1 MKKRFLTGLAAMLAF
16 GALVQ
21 AQPTEKQLSAL
32 PILAS
37 LDSLTSVLYGSGML
51 NNTSPVQ
58 AEQLDFSPEKDLPQ
72 FPGKLIQ
79 ERMSS
84 LGSEIPLE
92 YNSYVKGFI
101 DLYGRRKSELTSKML
116 GLSEYYF
123 PIYEEILDRNNLP
136 LELKYLSV
144 VESALNPKATSW
156 AGASGPWQF
165 IYSTGVRYGLT
176 INSYVDER
184 RDVYKS
190 TQAACDYFRDSYE
203 LYGDWLLV
211 IASYN
216 CGPGNVNKAI
226 RRSGGKKNFWAIQQ
240 YLPRETRGYVPAFVA
255 VTYLMNFAAE
265 HGITTTPADFYSLVQ
280 AVEVDELL
288 TFEQLAV
295 ALDLSTENIYDL
307 NPHFT
312 KEMVPDIGG
321 SMTVYLPYH
330 KAMAY
335 ACMRDSICEM
345 PLYDE
350 NGRAYRLDLRVEKV
364 RYKVR
369 KGDNLSSIAR
379 KYQVTPSDIKEW
391 NIVRKNRVVPGSYLT
406 IHIDKKERVYLDL
419 PEQPVLAQKVSPE
432 NTEARYHTIKS
443 GDTLYSISRQYEG
456 VTVDMLRKWNNL
468 ADNQVLVPGSV
479 LKVAEGS

>member
-21 AQPTEKQLSAL
+21 AQPTEKQISAL

-37 LDSLTSVLYGSGML
+37 LDSLTSVLYGTGML
-51 NNTSPVQ
+51 KNTNPVQ

-101 DLYGRRKSELTSKML
+101 DLYGRRKVELTSKMM
-116 GLSEYYF
+116 GLAEYYF

-255 VTYLMNFAAE
+255 VTYLMNFATE

-280 AVEVDELL
+280 AVEVDQLL

-295 ALDLSTENIYDL
+295 ALDLTTEHIYDL

-321 SMTVYLPYH
+321 SMTVYLPYQ
-330 KAMAY
+330 KA
-335 ACMRDSICEM
+335 
-345 PLYDE
+345 
-350 NGRAYRLDLRVEKV
+350 
-364 RYKVR
+364 
-369 KGDNLSSIAR
+369 
-379 KYQVTPSDIKEW
+379 
-391 NIVRKNRVVPGSYLT
+391 
-406 IHIDKKERVYLDL
+406 
-419 PEQPVLAQKVSPE
+419 
-432 NTEARYHTIKS
+432 
-443 GDTLYSISRQYEG
+443 
-456 VTVDMLRKWNNL
+456 
-468 ADNQVLVPGSV
+468 
-479 LKVAEGS
+479 